1 MIKKLNIS
9 SQLFIIF
16 ASILLFASCAFSI
29 ITLVFVNN
37 VAEEQVFA
45 RLNSYVGIMR
55 PDREG
60 PGGESSQIDSGP
72 LELKDMEVGYLHVV
86 DGTKNTRGIQYYIT
100 EEELESLVAS
110 HFEEY
115 KENYNNNNQNN
126 DEFSSAYTSKG
137 NVKTSVEKVFYVIR
151 IFDENNYSIVFT
163 DTSYSNNLIIAIS
176 MRLIIAFF
184 ILLLLAICVL
194 MIWSGRFVSRINAIQ
209 NHILSLPKSKY
220 KNVYIDNSKDE
231 LGKLSLS
238 VDSMRKEIALNEAT
252 KQEMLQNLSHDFK
265 TPIAVIK
272 SYAEAMQDNV
282 LGEEALKTI
291 IEQSDIL
298 KHKVERLL
306 QYNSLE
312 YLDKSKP
319 FEDVC
324 MNEIITEVVTQ
335 YRLQTSLE
343 IEVEIDGETFYKGY
357 KENWYTVVSN
367 IVDNAKRYAKT
378 KIKICLKKD
387 ILTIF
392 NDGEPIDEQFVKSSF
407 KPYEKGSK
415 GQFGL
420 GMSIVQKTVY
430 FFGYN
435 LSVRNEETGGVS
447 FVINK

>member
-16 ASILLFASCAFSI
+16 VSILLFASCAFSI
-29 ITLVFVNN
+29 ITLVSVNRI
-37 VAEEQVFA
+37 AEEQVFS
-45 RLNSYVGIMR
+45 RLNSYSGILN
-55 PDREG
+55 PNHEG
-60 PGGESSQIDSGP
+60 PRGTEFEDGSQP
-72 LELKDMEVGYLHVV
+72 LEFNDMQVGYVV
-86 DGTKNTRGIQYYIT
+86 VYGDNVYQRGVESYIT
-100 EEELESLVAS
+100 TEELDSLIDA
-110 HFEEY
+110 Y
-115 KENYNNNNQNN
+115 LNNGQA
-126 DEFSSAYTSKG
+126 DRIYEG
-137 NVKTSVEKVFYVIR
+137 NVKTSVRRIFYVLR
-151 IFDENNYSIVFT
+151 IFGDNNYTIVFT
-163 DTSYSNNLIIAIS
+163 DTEYTDSLIINIS
-176 MRLIIAFF
+176 IRLIIAFF
-184 ILLLLAICVL
+184 VLLFLAVCVL
-194 MIWSGRFVSRINAIQ
+194 MLWSNRFVLRINTLQ
-209 NHILSLPKSKY
+209 NHILNLPKNKY
-220 KNVYIDNSKDE
+220 KEVYIDDYRDE
-231 LGKLSLS
+231 VGRLSLS
-238 VDSMRKEIALNEAT
+238 VDSMRREIAINEET

-265 TPIAVIK
+265 TPISVIK

-319 FEDVC
+319 FENIC
-324 MNEIITEVVTQ
+324 MNDIITEVVTQ
-335 YRLQTSLE
+335 YKLQTDLN
-343 IEVEIDGETFYKGY
+343 IEVECDAETFYKGY

-378 KIKICLKKD
+378 TIKLSLKKNV
-387 ILTIF
+387 LTIS
-392 NDGEPIDEQFVKSSF
+392 NDGEPIDEQFVNNSF

-435 LSVRNEETGGVS
+435 LRVKNDDNGVS
-447 FVINK
+447 FIIEK